1 MSNFRLEI
9 SLKEKHGG
17 VVALHRL
24 VDFLPEA
31 KLERM
36 TG

>member
-9 SLKEKHGG
+9 SLKERHGG
-17 VVALHRL
+17 VVSLHCL
-24 VDFLPEA
+24 VDFLPKA
-31 KLERM
+31 KLERV

>member
-24 VDFLPEA
+24 VDFLPKA
-31 KLERM
+31 MLERV